1 MCVPYEYSYFAFDF
15 CLIKKNVCVRKQKSE
30 RWKEKARGQGKE
42 SEGESEG
49 GIRGVWARSAVWLTS
64 SNE

>member
-1 MCVPYEYSYFAFDF
+1 MNIHIFAFDF
-15 CLIKKNVCVRKQKSE
+15 CLIKKNVCEKAKESE
-30 RWKEKARGQGKE
+30 RRKEKARGQGKE
-42 SEGESEG
+42 SEGGSEG